1 MNEKN
6 MLRLIEAYISISN
19 LNNTIIK
26 LTNGYGISGEDFD
39 GVYKIYDVIY
49 DNSKYAGRE
58 DDQALDEFR
67 AIMNGIGLSAEERYN
82 LLV

>member
-1 MNEKN
+1 MSEKD

-49 DNSKYAGRE
+49 DNSKYADRE